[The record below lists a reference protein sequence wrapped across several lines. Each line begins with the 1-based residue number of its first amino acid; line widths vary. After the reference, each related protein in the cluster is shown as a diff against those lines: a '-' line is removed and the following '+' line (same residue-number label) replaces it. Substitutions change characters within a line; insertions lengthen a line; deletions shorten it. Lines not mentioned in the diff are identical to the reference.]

1 MCNIVGKQHFSQIKV
16 HLFFVYN
23 VTSIIM
29 MYYIDYRFTII
40 IIIIIISSF
49 EFFNSVCSQKTDFT
63 EAYGHTD
70 RHEQTFI

>member
-23 VTSIIM
+23 VTSSLLV
-29 MYYIDYRFTII
+29 YYIDYRFTI

-63 EAYGHTD
+63 EAHGRTD